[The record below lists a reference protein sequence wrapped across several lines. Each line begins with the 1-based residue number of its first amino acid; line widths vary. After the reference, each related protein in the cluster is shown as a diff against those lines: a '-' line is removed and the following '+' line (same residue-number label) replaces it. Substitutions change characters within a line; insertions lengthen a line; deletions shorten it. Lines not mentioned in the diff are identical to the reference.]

1 MAFVISSC
9 HSQLRL
15 HLMVP
20 SPGYK
25 IVLLGDSSVGKT
37 SLVHRFTNGSF
48 NENTANTIG
57 AAFITKNF
65 PLSND
70 PNRHVKLEIWDT
82 AGQER
87 YRSLTPMYYRSARVA
102 LVCFDMSDI
111 QSSFERVRYWV
122 DQMELNSSETEKKVI
137 VVGNKSDMYKES
149 DSNELATIEA
159 YCEEHQLQLF
169 QCSAKDGK
177 GVTELFTYIVD
188 KIDDSFFHEAHDQT
202 DGRQRITLSSVSS
215 SKCC

>member
-1 MAFVISSC
+1 
-9 HSQLRL
+9 
-15 HLMVP
+15 MVP

-37 SLVHRFTNGSF
+37 SLVHRFINDSF

-57 AAFITKNF
+57 AAFITKKC

-122 DQMELNSSETEKKVI
+122 DQMELNSSETQTIEKKVI

-149 DSNELATIEA
+149 DSNELAEIEA

-169 QCSAKDGK
+169 HCSAKDGK

-188 KIDDSFFHEAHDQT
+188 KIDDSFFQKAAQEPT
-202 DGRQRITLSSVSS
+202 VGRQRITLSSVSS